1 MFLNPTKT
9 RFATYLLMLERL
21 FKLRPAIEQTIV
33 HPDWTTN
40 TFHGVH
46 CHKSLTKIKV
56 IQTNY
61 IRRDEFWD
69 TCANFVHMVELV
81 LMWFIKA
88 FNGK

>member
-1 MFLNPTKT
+1 
-9 RFATYLLMLERL
+9 MLERL

-46 CHKSLTKIKV
+46 CHNSLTKAKV
-56 IQTNY
+56 IQVNY

-81 LMWFIKA
+81 LM
-88 FNGK
+88 